1 VTGGVFQLQA
11 ANHKLLIT
19 YYAHAASSMKN
30 IQISLWD
37 DSRSQ
42 TIQQWEFVPPAPI
55 RIGRSPDN
63 EVVVDRPSIS
73 RLHATIEYTS
83 LSQGGG
89 YWQIFNRGANG
100 TFVNDLSI
108 DRVLVTN
115 NDRIQLSQGG
125 ALLTIQLDVA
135 PVKPSVPVV
144 PVVSCNHPDNPPGT
158 LFCIHCG
165 QPIIV
170 SHQIRN
176 YQILKILGQGGMGT
190 TYLAW
195 DLHKLL
201 VLKEMNADMAE
212 IAKAQELFEREAKIL
227 QSLHHPGIPEYYDFF
242 VEHQRKYLAMELIHG
257 QDLERY
263 VFDRGAVTLA
273 RALDW
278 TIQLCDILG
287 YIHAAQP
294 PLIHR
299 DIKPA
304 NLLVRTIDKRIFL
317 LDFGAVKEI
326 GTLGGTKIGAPDY
339 MAPEQNNGQPCTQSD
354 LYAIGPTII
363 FLITGRNPADFLELQ
378 PDGYR
383 FNITQVP
390 NVPTALQLL
399 IDKVTQRR
407 PRDRYQTAQ
416 ELAQALQQ
424 LRSSI

>member
-1 VTGGVFQLQA
+1 
-11 ANHKLLIT
+11 
-19 YYAHAASSMKN
+19 MKN

-42 TIQQWEFVPPAPI
+42 TIQQWEFAPPTTI

-63 EVVVDRPSIS
+63 EVVVDRPAIS

-108 DRVLVTN
+108 DRVLITN
-115 NDRIQLSQGG
+115 NERIQLSQGG
-125 ALLTIQLDVA
+125 ALLTIRLDVA
-135 PVKPSVPVV
+135 PPVNPNGLPSAVATAPVV
-144 PVVSCNHPDNPPGT
+144 AVAICTHPDNPLGT

-170 SHQIRN
+170 SHQIRD

-263 VFDRGAVTLA
+263 VFDRGAVTLD

-299 DIKPA
+299 DVKPA

-363 FLITGRNPADFLELQ
+363 FLITGHNPADFLELQ

-383 FNITQVP
+383 FNIDRVP
-390 NVPTALQLL
+390 NVPPMLQSL
-399 IDKVTQRR
+399 IDRVTQRR
-407 PRDRYQTAQ
+407 PRDRYQTAA

-424 LRSSI
+424 LKSSI

>member
-1 VTGGVFQLQA
+1 
-11 ANHKLLIT
+11 
-19 YYAHAASSMKN
+19 MKN

-55 RIGRSPDN
+55 RIGRLPDN
-63 EVVVDRPSIS
+63 EVVIDRPSIS
-73 RLHATIEYTS
+73 RLHATLEYTQ
-83 LSQGGG
+83 LPQGAG

-100 TFVNDLSI
+100 TFVNDMSI

-115 NDRIQLSQGG
+115 GDRIQLSPNG

-135 PVKPSVPVV
+135 PIQPLAKPAPSAIRPVAPVTPVV
-144 PVVSCNHPDNPPGT
+144 TCNHADNPPGT

-165 QPIIV
+165 QPITI
-170 SHQIRN
+170 SHQIRH
-176 YQILKILGQGGMGT
+176 YQILRILGQGGMGT

-195 DLHKLL
+195 DRYKML

-227 QSLHHPGIPEYYDFF
+227 QSLHHSGIPEYYDFF
-242 VEHQRKYLAMELIHG
+242 VENQRKYLAMELIHG

-263 VFDRGAVTLA
+263 VFDRGTVTLD

-278 TIQLCDILG
+278 TIQTCDILG

-326 GTLGGTKIGAPDY
+326 GTRGGTKIGAPDY

-354 LYAIGPTII
+354 LFAIGPTIV
-363 FLITGRNPADFLELQ
+363 FLLTGHNPTEYIELTA
-378 PDGYR
+378 DGYR
-383 FNITQVP
+383 FNISHLPDVP
-390 NVPTALQLL
+390 PALQSL
-399 IDKVTQRR
+399 IDRVTQRQ
-407 PRDRYQTAQ
+407 PRERYQTAA
-416 ELAQALQQ
+416 ELAQALQE
-424 LRSSI
+424 LKSSL